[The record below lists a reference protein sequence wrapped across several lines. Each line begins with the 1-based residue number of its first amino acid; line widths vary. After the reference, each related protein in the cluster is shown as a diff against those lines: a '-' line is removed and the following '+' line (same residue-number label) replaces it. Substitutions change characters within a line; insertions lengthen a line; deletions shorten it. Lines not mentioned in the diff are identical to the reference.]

1 MYRCDVVNENEHHR
15 IFILK
20 AMCNR
25 WEGGK
30 GAWDGCTSWCIDKIA
45 GKGLENNWYILV
57 YDKMIKENL
66 GRETTLIW
74 SYAKWKEI
82 FEKMKSNKVWSAKT
96 TQL

>member
-57 YDKMIKENL
+57 YDKMIKGND
-66 GRETTLIW
+66 TH
-74 SYAKWKEI
+74 
-82 FEKMKSNKVWSAKT
+82 MKLCQMERNFWEDEE
-96 TQL
+96 